1 MRVIRKALTLNLA
14 NEQGLQTKL
23 NNGDAINVLKK
34 TQALA
39 HYVEIVGDVQHPG
52 FIEWKPGLRVADVF
66 QSVDSAF
73 NATADVN
80 YALVVRQ
87 KNLQR
92 DIEVQQ
98 INLANA
104 ILEPGSRDNLTLQ
117 SRDRLLIFNRFNY
130 DDFEN
135 TDLSDKETENTAKT
149 LEQAQAQTQAKLE
162 QEKQQQINNTV
173 RVVNASALANP
184 SLPRN
189 NSQLH
194 PLSGGQSLEAH
205 PEAKIQFAGQ
215 EMTLAEFEKLKQN
228 TRRNLL
234 APILLQLY
242 QQAQVGMSP
251 QIAEVVGEVK
261 YPGRYPITAA
271 MPVSA
276 LLEAAGGLTFN
287 AYTLRAEL
295 ARREIDPNHERV
307 TTQISSL
314 DLRQML
320 SEPSANRWTIQGM
333 DKLNVL
339 EKPAAKI
346 QQTVVLQG
354 EVLFPGTYTVRQGE
368 TLAELLKR
376 AGGLTEFA
384 NPRGAIFTREALR
397 LQEQKLLNQYA
408 ADMRAETAKKTF
420 RADTNLSS
428 VISDPAKTLAFVEEA
443 SRSKALGR
451 MVVQLSRIMRDEP
464 GADFMLEDG
473 DFLFVPTFRNT
484 ISIMGEVQ
492 VPVTYLLDSGLN
504 VDDYLNKAGGVK
516 KQADADRIFV
526 VRADGSVYKPNSGY
540 WFGNNKEKLQAGDTI
555 VVPIDTD
562 YRDALSTWTAATQ
575 ILYQTGVAINALK

>member
-1 MRVIRKALTLNLA
+1 MA

-287 AYTLRAEL
+287 AYTYAQNWRAVKL
-295 ARREIDPNHERV
+295 
-307 TTQISSL
+307 TLT
-314 DLRQML
+314 M
-320 SEPSANRWTIQGM
+320 SE
-333 DKLNVL
+333 
-339 EKPAAKI
+339 
-346 QQTVVLQG
+346 
-354 EVLFPGTYTVRQGE
+354 
-368 TLAELLKR
+368 
-376 AGGLTEFA
+376 
-384 NPRGAIFTREALR
+384 
-397 LQEQKLLNQYA
+397 
-408 ADMRAETAKKTF
+408 
-420 RADTNLSS
+420 
-428 VISDPAKTLAFVEEA
+428 
-443 SRSKALGR
+443 
-451 MVVQLSRIMRDEP
+451 
-464 GADFMLEDG
+464 
-473 DFLFVPTFRNT
+473 
-484 ISIMGEVQ
+484 
-492 VPVTYLLDSGLN
+492 
-504 VDDYLNKAGGVK
+504 
-516 KQADADRIFV
+516 
-526 VRADGSVYKPNSGY
+526 
-540 WFGNNKEKLQAGDTI
+540 
-555 VVPIDTD
+555 
-562 YRDALSTWTAATQ
+562 
-575 ILYQTGVAINALK
+575 